1 MDLSDL
7 HGSVGLAADARP
19 PPVPSQE
26 KDLRSIVAMVTM
38 LGELLDCASH
48 LLPAQNQKPAA

>member
-19 PPVPSQE
+19 PPEPSQE
-26 KDLRSIVAMVTM
+26 RDLSSIDAMVTM
-38 LGELLDCASH
+38 LGELLDCSSH
-48 LLPAQNQKPAA
+48 LLPAQCQKPTA

>member
-1 MDLSDL
+1 MDLSASPL
-7 HGSVGLAADARP
+7 TPGP

-48 LLPAQNQKPAA
+48 LLPAQSQKPAA